1 VKREDDQAREPGSSE
16 HGQLGVVDA
25 LAQLSFVV
33 QEALGRI
40 AAEHG
45 LSIIQTRLLGVVRD
59 RSPGMNDLARYLEL
73 DKSSVTGLV
82 DRAERRGLVRRKAS
96 SADRRAV
103 EVSITAAGRKVA
115 TRVEAEFERRI
126 ASLVRRLTE
135 TERGG
140 LCDLAT
146 RIVLEDARSRGIDP
160 ADVVPARVVR

>member
-115 TRVEAEFERRI
+115 TRI